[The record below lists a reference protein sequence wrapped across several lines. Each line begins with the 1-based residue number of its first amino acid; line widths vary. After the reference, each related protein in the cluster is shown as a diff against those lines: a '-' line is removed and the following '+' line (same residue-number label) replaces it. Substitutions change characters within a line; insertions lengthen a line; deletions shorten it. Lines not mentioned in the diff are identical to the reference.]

1 MQPELY
7 VEIGEELAKS
17 LGITNADWVHVS
29 SARGKVKC
37 RAMVTKRFVPF
48 KVMGKTVH
56 QVGMPFNYGWL
67 YPEGT
72 ESDSTNFLTTTVGD
86 ANTFCPEYKAFMVN
100 VTKVQG
106 V

>member
-1 MQPELY
+1 Y
-7 VEIGEELAKS
+7 VEIGEDLARS
-17 LGITNADWVHVS
+17 LGITNAAWVKVS
-29 SARGKVKC
+29 SARGEAKC

-67 YPEGT
+67 YPEDG
-72 ESDSTNFLTTTVGD
+72 SDSTNFLTPSVGD

-100 VTKVQG
+100 VTKMIG
-106 V
+106 A